1 MKKLMLSTAILAA
14 TSLGAMAQTDGNA
27 LFRGAAEPTEIRASD
42 FIGMDVYASETEFDG
57 EVAGAQDNWENIGSV
72 NDVILTR
79 EGDVSSVLV
88 DIGGFLGIGARTV
101 AIDMGA
107 LSFVADSATPDDLSD
122 YFLVMNAGRADFEAA
137 PEWEWR
143 TDADQAMTD
152 PVEGSTEADDVAA
165 TEAPAETVPADD
177 TTMAATDVDP
187 AMTDADPAMTG
198 IAPRADGAIW
208 PEGYVA
214 ADASVLTVERLT
226 GATVYDA
233 EDSRIGSVSDLV
245 VGDGDTLTHAVVD
258 VGGFL
263 GIGAKPVALDMAE
276 IQIVQADGGDEVRV
290 YVPMTRDQIDEM
302 PRFEG

>member
-14 TSLGAMAQTDGNA
+14 TSLGAMADNHGSA

-42 FIGMDVYASETEFDG
+42 FIGMNVYASETEFDG
-57 EVAGAQDNWENIGSV
+57 EVAGAQDDWENIGSV
-72 NDVILTR
+72 NDVILSR
-79 EGDVSSVLV
+79 DGDVSSVLV

-152 PVEGSTEADDVAA
+152 PVEGTTEADDVAA
-165 TEAPAETVPADD
+165 TEVPADGTD
-177 TTMAATDVDP
+177 MAA
-187 AMTDADPAMTG
+187 TDADPAMTG

-245 VGDGDTLTHAVVD
+245 VGEGDTLTHAVVD

-276 IQIVQADGGDEVRV
+276 IQIVQADGGDELRV